1 MLHSDRI
8 RDAPGRMRTNLA
20 CSSSVVICRTTP
32 GEWDNPH
39 PCKPDPEELENKFN
53 LMNCL
58 WFSIG
63 SLMGQGCDILPK

>member
-1 MLHSDRI
+1 
-8 RDAPGRMRTNLA
+8 
-20 CSSSVVICRTTP
+20 VIFRVTP

-39 PCKPDPEELENKFN
+39 PCKPDPEELENTFN

-63 SLMGQGCDILPK
+63 SLMGQGSDILPK

>member
-1 MLHSDRI
+1 
-8 RDAPGRMRTNLA
+8 MRTNLA

>member
-1 MLHSDRI
+1 VIFRI
-8 RDAPGRMRTNLA
+8 
-20 CSSSVVICRTTP
+20 TP

-39 PCKPDPEELENKFN
+39 PCKPDPEELENTFN

>member
-1 MLHSDRI
+1 
-8 RDAPGRMRTNLA
+8 MRTNPA
-20 CSSSVVICRTTP
+20 CSRSVVIFRITP

-39 PCKPDPEELENKFN
+39 PCKPDPEELENTFN